1 MIDNFMQ
8 VLKLI
13 KEKRTNNVVKKF
25 DWDKGDLY
33 KTLVHD
39 KLPKQLKV
47 HIKEDKYSVVGK
59 VATGNYSKVPWI
71 SIYDENITKETKDG
85 YYLVYLFHPEG
96 EGIYL
101 SLNQGW
107 SKISDMFPRDKNA
120 AKQRALT
127 LSSELNKYITSNE
140 FNTGRFY
147 YAENKDSSYDLKNDY
162 PSGYSHG
169 SIRFKYYD
177 LNEGFTEEDM
187 LEDLKKFLELFNEL
201 ASKVTKTS
209 YDSLVNS
216 IDEIQEDSEIEEIR
230 TAQKDKTL
238 KEVEAPKGII
248 PKYKKGVSKTTKNDS
263 EIEKSNKENKLTG
276 KVGEKL
282 ALNYFNELIDNKID
296 EDKKEQFRN
305 ILNDNPGSQHGHGY
319 DLVAFDP
326 TNTDKAVEKFIE
338 IKTSTSSSI
347 EEPFFMSL
355 NEMFAMKEYKQ
366 KYLIL
371 RIFNVSGKEPQFY
384 FIDPYANYSEFKDV
398 DDLIDKVFNVEAIQY
413 KVFGE
418 KWLLEQELK

>member
-13 KEKRTNNVVKKF
+13 KEKRTNNVVKKS

-177 LNEGFTEEDM
+177 LNEGFTEDM

-418 KWLLEQELK
+418 K

>member
-13 KEKRTNNVVKKF
+13 KEKRTNNVVKKS

-238 KEVEAPKGII
+238 KEAPKGII

-418 KWLLEQELK
+418 K

>member
-13 KEKRTNNVVKKF
+13 KEKRTNNVVKKS

-216 IDEIQEDSEIEEIR
+216 IDEIQEDSEIE
-230 TAQKDKTL
+230 
-238 KEVEAPKGII
+238 
-248 PKYKKGVSKTTKNDS
+248 
-263 EIEKSNKENKLTG
+263 KSNKENKLTG

-418 KWLLEQELK
+418 K

>member
-13 KEKRTNNVVKKF
+13 KEKRTNNVVKKS

-107 SKISDMFPRDKNA
+107 SKISICLLLPDENA

-418 KWLLEQELK
+418 K

>member
-13 KEKRTNNVVKKF
+13 KEKRTNNVVKKS

-366 KYLIL
+366 KYLI
-371 RIFNVSGKEPQFY
+371 FPVKNHN
-384 FIDPYANYSEFKDV
+384 FI
-398 DDLIDKVFNVEAIQY
+398 L
-413 KVFGE
+413 
-418 KWLLEQELK
+418 

>member
-13 KEKRTNNVVKKF
+13 KEKRTNNVVKKS

-147 YAENKDSSYDLKNDY
+147 YAENKDSS
-162 PSGYSHG
+162 
-169 SIRFKYYD
+169 YD

-418 KWLLEQELK
+418 K

>member
-13 KEKRTNNVVKKF
+13 KEKRTNNVVKKS

-107 SKISDMFPRDKNA
+107 SKISDMFPRDKN
-120 AKQRALT
+120 
-127 LSSELNKYITSNE
+127 
-140 FNTGRFY
+140 
-147 YAENKDSSYDLKNDY
+147 AENKDSSYDLKNDY

-418 KWLLEQELK
+418 K

>member
-1 MIDNFMQ
+1 MIDNFKQ

-13 KEKRTNNVVKKF
+13 KEKRTNNVVKKS
-25 DWDKGDLY
+25 DWDKGDQY

-39 KLPKQLKV
+39 KLPKQLKA

-71 SIYDENITKETKDG
+71 SIYDENITKESKDG

-107 SKISDMFPRDKNA
+107 SKISNMFPRDKNA

-169 SIRFKYYD
+169 SIRIKYYD
-177 LNEGFTEEDM
+177 LNEGFTEEEM
-187 LEDLKKFLELFNEL
+187 LYDLKKFLELFNEL
-201 ASKVTKTS
+201 ASKVTKTF
-209 YDSLVNS
+209 YDGLVNR

-230 TAQKDKTL
+230 IAQIDKTL
-238 KEVEAPKGII
+238 KQVEAPKGVI

-282 ALNYFNELIDNKID
+282 ALKYFNDLIDNKID

-326 TNTDKAVEKFIE
+326 TNTDEAIEKFIE
-338 IKTSTSSSI
+338 IKT
-347 EEPFFMSL
+347 
-355 NEMFAMKEYKQ
+355 
-366 KYLIL
+366 
-371 RIFNVSGKEPQFY
+371 
-384 FIDPYANYSEFKDV
+384 
-398 DDLIDKVFNVEAIQY
+398 
-413 KVFGE
+413 
-418 KWLLEQELK
+418 

>member
-13 KEKRTNNVVKKF
+13 KEKRTNNVVKKS

-107 SKISDMFPRDKNA
+107 SKISDMFPRDKKNA

-418 KWLLEQELK
+418 K

>member
-13 KEKRTNNVVKKF
+13 KEKRTNNVVKKS

-276 KVGEKL
+276 KVGEK
-282 ALNYFNELIDNKID
+282 
-296 EDKKEQFRN
+296 
-305 ILNDNPGSQHGHGY
+305 
-319 DLVAFDP
+319 
-326 TNTDKAVEKFIE
+326 FIE

-418 KWLLEQELK
+418 K